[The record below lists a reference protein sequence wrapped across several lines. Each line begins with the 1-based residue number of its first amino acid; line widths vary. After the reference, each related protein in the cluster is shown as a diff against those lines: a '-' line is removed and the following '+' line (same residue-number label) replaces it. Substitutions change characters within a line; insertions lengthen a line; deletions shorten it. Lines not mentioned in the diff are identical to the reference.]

1 MKAAA
6 EIPKILKAYFFKQYN
21 WLMIISTKER
31 EKRVLECL
39 EQNKT
44 YREIQDQFHISSREI
59 SSIVKKAK
67 EKKDKEEEK
76 KRQRSVTSKA
86 YKLFTKGK
94 SLLYVATTLGI
105 EAPEARKIYMDY
117 LDLKGYHH
125 VGEVLQQFDI
135 QTIRNFSKSY
145 MGNDNRIDEKKLI
158 EAIKISASLPKIKQE
173 YNFILSRLQDL
184 RYQRNYY
191 DSQNKLLISKN
202 LELIDGLS
210 LAQNRTKEY
219 ITELL
224 KQKDPYIRASIMTI
238 LKIIKEDPEKE
249 ILINNNNNVR
259 SSDKKISDMVN
270 KFYDAISET
279 IVLSVTPNN
288 NYDYMYNNQEKI

>member
-1 MKAAA
+1 M
-6 EIPKILKAYFFKQYN
+6 
-21 WLMIISTKER
+21 
-31 EKRVLECL
+31 
-39 EQNKT
+39 
-44 YREIQDQFHISSREI
+44 
-59 SSIVKKAK
+59 
-67 EKKDKEEEK
+67 
-76 KRQRSVTSKA
+76 
-86 YKLFTKGK
+86 FTKGK

-145 MGNDNRIDEKKLI
+145 MGNDNIIDEKKLI

-173 YNFILSRLQDL
+173 YNIILPQVQGLQN
-184 RYQRNYY
+184 QRNNYH
-191 DSQNKLLISKN
+191 SQNNLLISKN
-202 LELIDGLS
+202 LELQDGLS
-210 LAQNRTKEY
+210 LARNRTKEY

-259 SSDKKISDMVN
+259 SSDKKISDMVD

>member
-1 MKAAA
+1 M
-6 EIPKILKAYFFKQYN
+6 IL
-21 WLMIISTKER
+21 STSEK
-31 EKRVLECL
+31 EKRVLEWL
-39 EQNKT
+39 DQNKT
-44 YREIQDQFHISSREI
+44 YREIQDQFHISSRDI
-59 SSIVKKAK
+59 SFIAKKAK
-67 EKKDKEEEK
+67 AKKDKEEEK
-76 KRQRSVTSKA
+76 KKQTSITSKA

-238 LKIIKEDPEKE
+238 IKIIKEDPEKK
-249 ILINNNNNVR
+249 ILVNNNNYVC
-259 SSDKKISDMVN
+259 SSDQIISEVVD

-279 IVLSVTPNN
+279 IVLSVTPNSN
-288 NYDYMYNNQEKI
+288 LYV

>member
-1 MKAAA
+1 
-6 EIPKILKAYFFKQYN
+6 L
-21 WLMIISTKER
+21 IISSREK
-31 EKRVLECL
+31 EKRVLEWL
-39 EQNKT
+39 DQNKS
-44 YREIQDQFHISSREI
+44 YREIQDRLHISSRDI
-59 SSIVKKAK
+59 SFIAKKAK
-67 EKKDKEEEK
+67 AKKDKEEEK
-76 KRQRSVTSKA
+76 KRQTSNTSKA

-145 MGNDNRIDEKKLI
+145 MGNDNIINEKKLI

-173 YNFILSRLQDL
+173 YNNILPQVQGL
-184 RYQRNYY
+184 RNQRNNYH
-191 DSQNKLLISKN
+191 SQKNLLISET
-202 LELIDGLS
+202 LELQDRLS
-210 LAQNRTKEY
+210 VARNRTKEH

-224 KQKDPYIRASIMTI
+224 KQKEPYIRAFIMTI
-238 LKIIKEDPEKE
+238 LKIIKQDPEKE

-259 SSDKKISDMVN
+259 SSDKKISGMVD
-270 KFYDAISET
+270 KFYDTISET
-279 IVLSVTPNN
+279 IVLNVTSIN

>member
-1 MKAAA
+1 M
-6 EIPKILKAYFFKQYN
+6 IL
-21 WLMIISTKER
+21 SSKEK
-31 EKRVLECL
+31 EKRVLEWL
-39 EQNKT
+39 DQNKS
-44 YREIQDQFHISSREI
+44 YREIQDRLHISSRDI
-59 SSIVKKAK
+59 SFIAK
-67 EKKDKEEEK
+67 EANAKKDKEEEK
-76 KRQRSVTSKA
+76 KRQTSITSKA

-94 SLLYVATTLGI
+94 NLLQVATTLGI

-145 MGNDNRIDEKKLI
+145 MANDNRIDKNKLI
-158 EAIKISASLPKIKQE
+158 EAIKISASLPKIKEE
-173 YNFILSRLQDL
+173 YNIISSQLPDL
-184 RYQRNYY
+184 RNQRNNY

-202 LELIDGLS
+202 LELQEALD
-210 LAQNRTKEY
+210 LARKRTKEY
-219 ITELL
+219 ITQFL
-224 KQKDPYIRASIMTI
+224 KQKAPYIRASIMTI
-238 LKIIKEDPEKE
+238 IKIIKKDPYKE

-259 SSDKKISDMVN
+259 SSDQIISEAVD
-270 KFYDAISET
+270 KFYDTISET

>member
-1 MKAAA
+1 M
-6 EIPKILKAYFFKQYN
+6 IL
-21 WLMIISTKER
+21 STSEK
-31 EKRVLECL
+31 EKRVLEWL
-39 EQNKT
+39 DQNKT
-44 YREIQDQFHISSREI
+44 YREIQDQFHISSRDI
-59 SSIVKKAK
+59 SFIAKKAK
-67 EKKDKEEEK
+67 AKKDKEEEK
-76 KRQRSVTSKA
+76 KKQTSITSKA

>member
-1 MKAAA
+1 
-6 EIPKILKAYFFKQYN
+6 
-21 WLMIISTKER
+21 MIISSKEK
-31 EKRVLECL
+31 EKRVLEWL
-39 EQNKT
+39 DQNKS
-44 YREIQDQFHISSREI
+44 YREIQDRLHISSRDI
-59 SSIVKKAK
+59 SFIAKKAK
-67 EKKDKEEEK
+67 ERKDKEEEK
-76 KRQRSVTSKA
+76 KRQTSITSKA

-145 MGNDNRIDEKKLI
+145 MGNDNIIDEKKLI

-173 YNFILSRLQDL
+173 YNIILPQVQCLQN
-184 RYQRNYY
+184 QRNNYR
-191 DSQNKLLISKN
+191 SQNNLLISKN
-202 LELIDGLS
+202 LELQDGLS
-210 LAQNRTKEY
+210 LARNRTKEY

-259 SSDKKISDMVN
+259 SSDKKISDMVD
-270 KFYDAISET
+270 KFYDTISET

>member
-1 MKAAA
+1 
-6 EIPKILKAYFFKQYN
+6 
-21 WLMIISTKER
+21 MIISSKEK
-31 EKRVLECL
+31 EKRVLEWL
-39 EQNKT
+39 DQNKS
-44 YREIQDQFHISSREI
+44 YREIQDRLHISSRDI
-59 SSIVKKAK
+59 SFIAKKAK
-67 EKKDKEEEK
+67 ARKDKEEEK
-76 KRQRSVTSKA
+76 KRQTSITSKA

-145 MGNDNRIDEKKLI
+145 MGNDNIIDEKKII

-173 YNFILSRLQDL
+173 YNIILPQVQGLQN
-184 RYQRNYY
+184 QRNNYR
-191 DSQNKLLISKN
+191 SQNNLLISKN
-202 LELIDGLS
+202 LELQDGLS
-210 LAQNRTKEY
+210 LARNRTKEY

-259 SSDKKISDMVN
+259 SSDKKISDMVD

>member
-1 MKAAA
+1 
-6 EIPKILKAYFFKQYN
+6 
-21 WLMIISTKER
+21 MIISSKEK
-31 EKRVLECL
+31 EKRVLEWL
-39 EQNKT
+39 DQNKS
-44 YREIQDQFHISSREI
+44 YREIQDRLHISSRDI
-59 SSIVKKAK
+59 SFIAKKAK
-67 EKKDKEEEK
+67 ARKDKEEEK
-76 KRQRSVTSKA
+76 KRQTSITSKA

-145 MGNDNRIDEKKLI
+145 MGNDNIIDEKKLI

-173 YNFILSRLQDL
+173 YNIILPQVQGL
-184 RYQRNYY
+184 RNQRNNYH
-191 DSQNKLLISKN
+191 SQNNLLISKN
-202 LELIDGLS
+202 LELQDGLS
-210 LAQNRTKEY
+210 LARNRTKEY

-224 KQKDPYIRASIMTI
+224 KQKDPYIRASIITI

-259 SSDKKISDMVN
+259 SSDKKISDMVD

-288 NYDYMYNNQEKI
+288 NYDYMFNNQEKI